1 MADIALTTANRV
13 EMVGA
18 PERQLTLP
26 AVEAITA
33 GAPARQ
39 DTAGK
44 WTNANGTTA
53 TEAAAY
59 GIVVKTVAAGEYV
72 TAVKRGRLDG
82 FNLSALAYGDPVYL
96 SDTDGRLSSTPGTQ
110 NVQIGIVVSR
120 TGTTLGTA
128 NDKILEV
135 DFPNAG
141 ATTSANTTKIL
152 TTELLAA
159 SVDKW
164 LYVADRAYQVT
175 LVEEI
180 HSVVGGSSAAVR
192 PRKITAATT
201 AAPGAAVAA
210 GITEITAASIDLTAA
225 INVTQTA
232 ALTATAADL
241 LLADGDKIGLDFSG
255 TLTGLVGQLII
266 HLKPV

>member
-1 MADIALTTANRV
+1 MADIALTTADKV
-13 EMVGA
+13 EVVGA
-18 PERQLTLP
+18 PVVQHTLQ
-26 AVEAITA
+26 AVEAVVA
-33 GAPARQ
+33 GAPVRQ
-39 DTAGK
+39 DTDGK
-44 WTNANGTTA
+44 WTNANGTTT
-53 TEAAAY
+53 TEANAY
-59 GIVVKTVAAGEYV
+59 GIVTASRAAGEYV
-72 TAVKRGRLDG
+72 TAIRKGRLDG
-82 FNLSALAYGDPVYL
+82 YNLSALAYGDPVFL
-96 SDTDGRLSSTPGTQ
+96 SDTVGRISSTPGTQ

-135 DFPNAG
+135 DFPPIG
-141 ATTSANTTKIL
+141 ATTAANTPKVL

-164 LYVADRAYQVT
+164 LYVADRAYQVV

-201 AAPGAAVAA
+201 AAPGAAVAT

-225 INVTQTA
+225 INVTQTP
-232 ALTATAADL
+232 ALSATAADL